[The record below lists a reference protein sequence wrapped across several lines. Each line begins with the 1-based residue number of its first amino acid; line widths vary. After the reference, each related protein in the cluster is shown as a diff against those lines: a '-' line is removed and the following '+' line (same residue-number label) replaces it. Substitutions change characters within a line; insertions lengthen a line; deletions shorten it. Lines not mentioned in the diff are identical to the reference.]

1 MKVSY
6 KPLWKLLIDKE
17 MKPSELYRLS
27 GISVGTASKLRNG
40 DSVNMEVLWRIC
52 QVLDCNIGDIVEFIK

>member
-6 KPLWKLLIDKE
+6 KPLWKLLIDRE

-27 GISVGTASKLRNG
+27 GISAGTASKIRNG
-40 DSVNMEVLWRIC
+40 ESVNMDVLWKIC
-52 QVLDCNIGDIVEFIK
+52 KVLDCNIGDVVEFIK